1 VIKSARFADL
11 DTATLYRL
19 LKLRVDVFVVEQEC
33 AYPELDGRDT
43 EPGTVHL
50 WAEQDGEI
58 TGYLRIL
65 DDGAAARI
73 GRVLTAKSARGTGLA
88 GRLMDHAL
96 EAIGDRP
103 SVLDAQSHLE
113 KFYQR
118 YGYVQSGP
126 SFVEDGIPHTPMA
139 RAASR

>member
-11 DTATLYRL
+11 DTTTLYRL

-43 EPGTVHL
+43 EAATVHL

-65 DDGAAARI
+65 DDGAVARI
-73 GRVLTAKSARGTGLA
+73 GRVLTAKGARGTGLG
-88 GRLMDHAL
+88 GRLMERAL
-96 EAIGDRP
+96 AEIGDRP
-103 SVLDAQSHLE
+103 SVLDAQSYLVA
-113 KFYQR
+113 FYER
-118 YGYVQSGP
+118 FGYVQAGP

>member
-1 VIKSARFADL
+1 ML
-11 DTATLYRL
+11 
-19 LKLRVDVFVVEQEC
+19 FVVEQEC

-43 EPGTVHL
+43 EAGTVHL

-65 DDGAAARI
+65 DDGDVARI
-73 GRVLTAKSARGTGLA
+73 GRVLTAKGARGSGLG
-88 GRLMDHAL
+88 GRLMERAL
-96 EAIGDRP
+96 REIGDRP

-113 KFYQR
+113 AFYER
-118 YGYVQSGP
+118 YGYVRNGP
-126 SFVEDGIPHTPMA
+126 SYVEDGIPHTPML